1 MKLCDWEPTEKT
13 NNRNRCTKTSD
24 IRIIT
29 QYKITM
35 LTMLEEIFKR
45 LRDINKE
52 DKVIINDISDSNKDK

>member
-29 QYKITM
+29 QYKIKMFTT
-35 LTMLEEIFKR
+35 LKEIFKG
-45 LRDINKE
+45 LELSIK
-52 DKVIINDISDSNKDK
+52 KIKL

>member
-1 MKLCDWEPTEKT
+1 
-13 NNRNRCTKTSD
+13 
-24 IRIIT
+24 
-29 QYKITM
+29 M